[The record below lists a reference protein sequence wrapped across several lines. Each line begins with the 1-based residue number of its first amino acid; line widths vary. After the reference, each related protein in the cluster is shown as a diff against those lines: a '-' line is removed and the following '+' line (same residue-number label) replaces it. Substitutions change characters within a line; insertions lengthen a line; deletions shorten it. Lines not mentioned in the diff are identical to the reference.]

1 MSLTEVKD
9 LIAQQDEAQR
19 KAVEAVRPAYEKALQ
34 ATQALRDSVTG
45 TIDDDAQ
52 RERLRKIV
60 EAAAGK
66 MFSTKAELQ
75 MAGLVVGQH
84 AAAVADQP
92 GLDAALARDGKWL
105 IGSMMNNVRYHK
117 AEQRPKVVAALV
129 VAASGDGVETGLIEF
144 PQAWWTFPSL
154 KNMEAMAELMNPETV
169 ATMRAEQEEQA
180 ALLAETMRLEDA
192 LKQARPA
199 LFVVGD
205 NSTPLTVTVRSH
217 RGGTTGVAGV
227 KFVPG
232 DNDLTA
238 GQYAI
243 VRESSTFNAYVEKG
257 DLELISTANLVEEL

>member
-1 MSLTEVKD
+1 MNLTEVKK
-9 LIAQQDEAQR
+9 LVTAQDDAQR
-19 KAVEAVRPAYEKALQ
+19 QAVEAVRPAYERALQ
-34 ATQALRDSVTG
+34 ATQALRESVTG
-45 TIDDDAQ
+45 TVDEDAQ
-52 RERLRKIV
+52 RECLRKIV

-66 MFSTKAELQ
+66 VFNTNADLQ

-105 IGSMMNNVRYHK
+105 IGSMVNNVRYHN

-129 VAASGDGVETGLIEF
+129 VAASGKGVETGLIEF

-154 KNMEAMAELMNPETV
+154 KNMEIMAELMNPEAM

-180 ALLAETMRLEDA
+180 ALLAEALRLEDA

-217 RGGTTGVAGV
+217 RGGTITVAGV
-227 KFVPG
+227 GFEPG
-232 DNDLTA
+232 DNELSADQFA
-238 GQYAI
+238 A
-243 VRESSTFNAYVEKG
+243 VRNHGAFSSYVESG
-257 DLELISTANLVEEL
+257 LLEVAQTSELVEDL